1 LSGELRHGPSRL
13 TRLGAAALSL
23 VAFAVFAATAQ
34 ATPIKHVVVIY
45 QENHSF
51 DNVLGRLCPRL
62 RCDGATT
69 GLLPDG
75 SRIPLQKAADIVP
88 NVPHESRAQRTAID
102 GGRMDG
108 FAKLAGCGAATHY
121 QCMTQ
126 FMPSQIPNLAS
137 LATHFGVSDRTFELS
152 AIPSWGAHLELVAA
166 KLDGFTG
173 DNPSGGS
180 GPGWGCDSKKDAD
193 WRATPSSP
201 IQREPSCIPDYNLDS
216 TLFPFGGTY
225 RSTPVKPI
233 ATIMDELDNAGLSWR
248 FYSSANSSDG
258 GYSWATCPTFAECL
272 YTHQR
277 TNMVAR
283 SNVLADAQ
291 AGDLPALSL
300 VLPNGSLSQHNSNSM
315 AQGDNWIGQVVSSI
329 EQGPDWSSTAIFI
342 TYDDCGCFY
351 DHVAPPAGLGIRVPM
366 VIVSPYAKPA
376 FVDSNRAS
384 FASLLA
390 FTEHTFGL
398 SPLGTSD
405 ANAYDYSNA
414 FDFTQK
420 PNPRVA
426 MTKTTIS
433 AQEQQRLQTMPHP
446 EDGT

>member
-1 LSGELRHGPSRL
+1 
-13 TRLGAAALSL
+13 
-23 VAFAVFAATAQ
+23 
-34 ATPIKHVVVIY
+34 
-45 QENHSF
+45 
-51 DNVLGRLCPRL
+51 
-62 RCDGATT
+62 
-69 GLLPDG
+69 
-75 SRIPLQKAADIVP
+75 
-88 NVPHESRAQRTAID
+88 
-102 GGRMDG
+102 MDG
-108 FAKLAGCGAATHY
+108 FAKLAGCGAATQY

-137 LATHFGVSDRTFELS
+137 LATHFAVSDRTFELS

-180 GPGWGCDSKKDAD
+180 GPGWGCDSEKDAA

-216 TLFPFGGTY
+216 TLFPFGGAY

-233 ATIMDELDNAGLSWR
+233 ATIMDELDNAGLPWR
-248 FYSSANSSDG
+248 FYSSSNSSDG
-258 GYSWATCPTFAECL
+258 GYAWATCPTFAECL

-277 TNMVAR
+277 SNLVPR

-291 AGDLPALSL
+291 AGNLPALSL

-329 EQGPDWSSTAIFI
+329 ENGPDWASTAVFI

-366 VIVSPYAKPA
+366 VIVSPYARPA

-398 SPLGTSD
+398 SPLGASD

-420 PNPRVA
+420 PNPPVA

-433 AQEQQRLQTMPHP
+433 AQEQQRLRTMPHP